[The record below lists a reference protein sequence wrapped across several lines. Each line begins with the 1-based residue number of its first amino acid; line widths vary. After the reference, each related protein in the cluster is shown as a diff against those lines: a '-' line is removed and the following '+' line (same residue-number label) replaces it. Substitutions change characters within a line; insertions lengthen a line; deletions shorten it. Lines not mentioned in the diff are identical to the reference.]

1 MVEQLRKYLPV
12 PDVSDD
18 APASMDAFLDIEKQ
32 LSCTLP
38 TDYKHFVLTYGTGWI
53 GDIMLI
59 YTPFSSKEDF
69 NLLKRV
75 KRRKDYRI
83 IVPNVLPIYP
93 EKDGMLPLAYI
104 QDNGSIFWH
113 TKSPNPDEWTIV
125 LTQTRGEYFETY
137 DMNLLAFLLNI
148 FSNAEGSLLK
158 TSKIIGQDDFDFDLP
173 FVPHSLAE

>member
-83 IVPNVLPIYP
+83 IVPNVL
-93 EKDGMLPLAYI
+93 
-104 QDNGSIFWH
+104 
-113 TKSPNPDEWTIV
+113 
-125 LTQTRGEYFETY
+125 
-137 DMNLLAFLLNI
+137 
-148 FSNAEGSLLK
+148 
-158 TSKIIGQDDFDFDLP
+158 
-173 FVPHSLAE
+173 